1 MRAHLTGLVLA
12 LALPLAAEAA
22 EPPGPLM
29 SASAADVQA
38 LIAKAKSDRKPGQN
52 LTVEPL
58 LRLAPYGVNLE
69 YRTGVAPAAVHET
82 EAEMFYVIDGAATVV
97 TGGKL
102 AGEKRTNPTNL
113 TGTGIDSGTPRKV
126 AKGDFWIVPQGTPHW
141 FSSVEGVLVL
151 MSLHLPRT
159 TP

>member
-1 MRAHLTGLVLA
+1 MRTILTGLVLA
-12 LALPLAAEAA
+12 AFALPAAAQA
-22 EPPGPLM
+22 PRALTQ
-29 SASAADVQA
+29 ASAADVQA
-38 LIAKAKSDRKPGQN
+38 LIAKAKADQKPGSK

-82 EAEMFYVIDGAATVV
+82 EAELFYIIDGSATVV

-102 AGEKRTNPTNL
+102 AGETRTNPTNL
-113 TGTGIDSGTPRKV
+113 SGTGIEGGESRKV

-141 FSSVEGVLVL
+141 FSSVDGTLVL
-151 MSLHLPRT
+151 MSFHLPRT
-159 TP
+159 TNP